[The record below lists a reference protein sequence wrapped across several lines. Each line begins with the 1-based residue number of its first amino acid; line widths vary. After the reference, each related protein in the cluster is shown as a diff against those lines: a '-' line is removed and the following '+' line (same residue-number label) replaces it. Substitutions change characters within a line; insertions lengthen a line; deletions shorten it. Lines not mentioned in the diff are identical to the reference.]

1 MIHELVKK
9 KERLC
14 CTYVLH
20 GSCEDDDFVNLGH
33 LGEEL
38 VAARPDK
45 ERALAAHFKVV
56 DERLVEIK
64 DEAVAG
70 ASFLLWEIWWIW
82 RDKRL
87 VSANGCATH
96 SIEWRQVGIL
106 LESLDLLACL
116 DDVVSH
122 LAQRAVVKILQSFA
136 DDDIERPQGG
146 TCHVGA
152 LQEALAPHLEQSLR

>member
-1 MIHELVKK
+1 MW
-9 KERLC
+9 

-20 GSCEDDDFVNLGH
+20 GSCEDDDFVYFCH

-56 DERLVEIK
+56 DERLVEIE
-64 DEAVAG
+64 DEAVAR

-82 RDKRL
+82 RGQRL
-87 VSANGCATH
+87 VPTNGCAAH

-116 DDVVSH
+116 DDIVSH

-136 DDDIERPQGG
+136 YDDIDSPQGG
-146 TCHVGA
+146 ACYVGA
-152 LQEALAPHLEQSLR
+152 LQEALTPHLEQSLR